1 MVGVGQKQKRI
12 QLRGQSKRGK
22 RYSFFIAALNRRGN
36 RRQNKKEGPCL
47 GYAYQFRKKIES
59 DGPWYGLYPPTKQ
72 EATKNIRKMST
83 VDGCYTQNYPY
94 VFLQTSGMFQWL
106 TCSVCNVRVDHA
118 MLCSHT
124 HQLDRPI
131 TYPRRNMD
139 GSLDMRCAENRA
151 AADKLAA
158 AEALLAKKR
167 AEAEALAAAE
177 ALLAKNLFFSEGA
190 MPQPTPAQVD
200 AAAWAQE
207 RARAAE
213 RAGVT
218 VAAPMPP
225 SALQL
230 AEQLEKAIL
239 TEAKRRVEKEKAD
252 EEARIQA
259 EAKRRLEA
267 ERAAAAQR
275 RNDDVEARI
284 QAAMEALRKQ

>member
-1 MVGVGQKQKRI
+1 MT
-12 QLRGQSKRGK
+12 
-22 RYSFFIAALNRRGN
+22 YS
-36 RRQNKKEGPCL
+36 
-47 GYAYQFRKKIES
+47 S
-59 DGPWYGLYPPTKQ
+59 
-72 EATKNIRKMST
+72 
-83 VDGCYTQNYPY
+83 NYPHVY
-94 VFLQTSGMFQWL
+94 LQYGQAGMNTQWL
-106 TCSVCNVRVDHA
+106 VCSVCNVRVENHLLSGHGHA
-118 MLCSHT
+118 
-124 HQLDRPI
+124 DRVI
-131 TYPRRNMD
+131 TYPRRNLD

-200 AAAWAQE
+200 AAA
-207 RARAAE
+207 RTRAAAAAAVSAAAAE
-213 RAGVT
+213 VAAAVAT

-284 QAAMEALRKQ
+284 QAAMEQFRIIQ